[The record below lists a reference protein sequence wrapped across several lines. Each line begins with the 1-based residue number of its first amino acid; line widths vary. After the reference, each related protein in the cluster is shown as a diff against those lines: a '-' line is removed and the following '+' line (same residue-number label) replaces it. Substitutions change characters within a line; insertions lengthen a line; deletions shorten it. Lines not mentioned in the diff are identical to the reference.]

1 MPIVLGVV
9 ALGLQQQLE
18 RRDIQFN
25 DRSWRRRR
33 RRRFRVSPLSTFSTT
48 SNDLTLE
55 LRTSPTQPP
64 LVGPGSSG
72 QLRVTDSATGARVDG
87 LTISITTWMPVMG
100 HECTAA
106 RIDVK
111 PQGNGVY
118 LASPFEPSMPGDC
131 EWILKISSTGPEG
144 GVIADKATT
153 PRFTVAQ

>member
-1 MPIVLGVV
+1 MV
-9 ALGLQQQLE
+9 
-18 RRDIQFN
+18 
-25 DRSWRRRR
+25 
-33 RRRFRVSPLSTFSTT
+33 
-48 SNDLTLE
+48 E

-72 QLRVTDSATGARVDG
+72 QLRITDSKTGAPVDG
-87 LTISITTWMPVMG
+87 LTVSITTWMPVMD

-118 LASPFEPSMPGDC
+118 LATPFEPSMPGDC
-131 EWILKISSTGPEG
+131 EWLLKISMTGADG
-144 GVIADKATT
+144 GVIVDKARTS